1 MCYIQMRLLI
11 VLKVKACAEMKQ
23 YNLSMGQ
30 SWVLAYLDSRGGQAT
45 QKEIEA
51 FLEVEQNG
59 YVS

>member
-1 MCYIQMRLLI
+1 MQMRLLI
-11 VLKVKACAEMKQ
+11 VLKVKASAEMKQ

-30 SWVLAYLDSRGGQAT
+30 SWVLSYLGSRGGQAT

-51 FLEVEQNG
+51 CLEVELNG